1 MNNSCSAAARGL
13 FFLVIIGPI
22 LHLTLFAGFAA
33 SQEKSAAELATEWGS
48 NIPLSSIEIAG
59 KNGTAYLVSL
69 RDLTKLALQNNL
81 DIAISDTNEEIYKS
95 KLLQAYGPYD
105 PAISL
110 TLSTQSVTQPN
121 TNLINE
127 STTGTSNNTK
137 QEVWNAQFTQNVATG
152 GSITASL
159 NSNRLDTNELFSLIN
174 PQYTATS
181 TLQFTQ
187 PLLRNRQIDQN
198 RGTIKIANLDIK
210 INDSQFRQTITN
222 TVAAIQSSYWDLAYA
237 IGNYDITRQS
247 VKLAQATVDENR
259 TKVRIGVAAPIDV
272 TTAQA
277 TLASRM
283 VDLVAA
289 QQAINVAENNLRST
303 ISSDWKS
310 DIWKKVI
317 VPTDRT
323 DFVEHKVDMDS
334 AIATAL
340 EKRPELE
347 QYNLQMKENDIN
359 YAVDKNQRKWQLN
372 AVASFGTVGVAGPQS
387 YVDGAPVLAPFM
399 VGGAGTAYQNVFTK
413 DYSTWSVGLNVQIP
427 LRNRSLDGQLGQLK
441 VQKKQLLMN
450 EKSQEQKIAVAV
462 RNAVDDLGNNKQRVE
477 TATVARQL
485 AEVQLEAETKRFKAG
500 TSSNFLMLQRQ
511 TDLATA
517 QGAEL
522 QSLVNYK
529 KAVIT
534 LEQNMFTLLEAGDFE
549 IIGAGVAAAQSK

>member
-13 FFLVIIGPI
+13 LFLVIIGPI
-22 LHLTLFAGFAA
+22 LDLTLSAGFVA
-33 SQEKSAAELATEWGS
+33 SQEKSVEEIVNGYGTNIPVSATEKA
-48 NIPLSSIEIAG
+48 E
-59 KNGTAYLVSL
+59 KEGTAYHLSL
-69 RDLTKLALQNNL
+69 KDVTKLALKNNL
-81 DIAISDTNEEIYKS
+81 DIAISDTNEELYKS
-95 KLLQAYGPYD
+95 KLLQAHGPYD

-110 TLSTQSVTQPN
+110 TLSAQSATQPN
-121 TNLINE
+121 TNEINE
-127 STTGTSNNTK
+127 STQGNSNTTK
-137 QEVWNAQFTQNVATG
+137 QDTWNVQFTQNVATG

-159 NSNRLDTNELFSLIN
+159 NSNRVDTNQVFSLIN

-181 TLQFTQ
+181 NFQFTQ

-198 RGTIKIANLDIK
+198 RGTIKVANLDIK

-222 TVAAIQSSYWDLAYA
+222 TIASIQSSYWDLVYA

-283 VDLVAA
+283 VDLIAA

-303 ISSDWKS
+303 ISSDWKN

-323 DFVEHKVDMDS
+323 DFVEHKVDMDT

-347 QYNLQMKENDIN
+347 QYNLQMQENDIN
-359 YAVDKNQRKWQLN
+359 YAVDKNQKKWQLN
-372 AVASFGTVGVAGPQS
+372 AVAAYGTAGVAGPQS
-387 YVDGAPVLAPFM
+387 YADGVPIIAPSM
-399 VGGAGTAYQNVFTK
+399 VGGVGTAYQNLLTK
-413 DYSTWSVGLNVQIP
+413 GYSTWSLGLNVQIP
-427 LRNRSLDGQLGQLK
+427 LRNRTLDGQLGQLDA
-441 VQKKQLLMN
+441 QKRQLLMN
-450 EKSQEQKIAVAV
+450 RNSQEQKIAVAV

-477 TATVARQL
+477 TATVARKL
-485 AEVQLEAETKRFKAG
+485 TEVQLDAETKRFKAG
-500 TSSNFLMLQRQ
+500 TSTNFLLLQRQ

-517 QGAEL
+517 RGAEL
-522 QSLVNYK
+522 QALVNYK

-549 IIGAGVAAAQSK
+549 IVGAAKSK

>member
-1 MNNSCSAAARGL
+1 MDRINGGEAFDMKNSSRALSLIAILTLSAA
-13 FFLVIIGPI
+13 VV
-22 LHLTLFAGFAA
+22 A
-33 SQEKSAAELATEWGS
+33 SQEKSASELATEWGN
-48 NIPLSSIEIAG
+48 NIPPSSIEIAE

-81 DIAISDTNEEIYKS
+81 DIAISDTNEELYKS

-105 PAISL
+105 PAIAL
-110 TLSTQSVTQPN
+110 TLSAQSMTQPN
-121 TNLINE
+121 TNLVNE
-127 STTGTSNNTK
+127 STAGTSNNTK
-137 QEVWNAQFTQNVATG
+137 QDVWNFQFTQNVPTG

-159 NSNRLDTNELFSLIN
+159 NSNRLDTNQLFSLIN

-181 TLQFTQ
+181 SLQFTQ

-198 RGTIKIANLDIK
+198 RGTIKVANLDIK

-222 TVAAIQSSYWDLAYA
+222 TIASIQSSYWDLAYA

-259 TKVRIGVAAPIDV
+259 TKVRIGVASPIDI

-303 ISSDWKS
+303 ISSNWKS
-310 DIWKKVI
+310 DIWKNMI

-323 DFVEHKVDMDS
+323 DFVEHKVDMS
-334 AIATAL
+334 TAIATAL
-340 EKRPELE
+340 DKRPELE
-347 QYNLQMKENDIN
+347 QYNLQMQENDIN
-359 YAVDKNQRKWQLN
+359 YAVDKNQKKWQLN
-372 AVASFGTVGVAGPQS
+372 AVAAFGTVGVAGPQS
-387 YVDGAPVLAPFM
+387 YVNGVPIIDPSM
-399 VGGAGTAYQNVFTK
+399 VGGAGTAYQDLLTK
-413 DYSTWSVGLNVQIP
+413 GFETWSVGFNVQIP
-427 LRNRSLDGQLGQLK
+427 LRNRTLDGQLGQLK

-450 EKSQEQKIAVAV
+450 EKSQEQKIAVAI

-477 TATVARQL
+477 TATVARELAQIQL
-485 AEVQLEAETKRFKAG
+485 DAETKRFKAG
-500 TSSNFLMLQRQ
+500 TSSNFLLLQRQ

-522 QSLVNYK
+522 QALVNYK

-549 IIGAGVAAAQSK
+549 VVGAAAAKSK